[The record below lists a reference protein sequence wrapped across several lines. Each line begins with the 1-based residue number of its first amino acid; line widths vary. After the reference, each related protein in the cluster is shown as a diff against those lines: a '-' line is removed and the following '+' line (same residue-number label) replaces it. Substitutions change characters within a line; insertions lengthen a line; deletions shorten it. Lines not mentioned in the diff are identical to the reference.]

1 MLATFPMYL
10 HGRYLIVI
18 DDIWDASAWYIIRCA
33 LPESMNGSRVITTTR
48 IEDVGRACS
57 TNHIECVYKMKAL
70 SDQDSKKVV
79 PQKNIWFG
87 ECLPFSQSSQYLAF

>member
-1 MLATFPMYL
+1 MYL

-18 DDIWDASAWYIIRCA
+18 DDIWDAEAWYIIKCA
-33 LPESMNGSRVITTTR
+33 LPEMMNGSRVIATTR
-48 IEDVGRACS
+48 IEAVARACS

-87 ECLPFSQSSQYLAF
+87 ECLPFIIQRSVR